1 MTIPAHHEKVGP
13 AYCSL
18 RIFLNHFTGS
28 HDDMRPSTPTSS
40 SSFGFGANRNI
51 PFIFATPSRQGIEPY
66 SWAPPSTVSSATMF
80 PSPSID
86 EPKDIDMSEA
96 SPPKPEEP
104 KELKPDND
112 RAVATGALRRVYRAR
127 HKTPRGR
134 RTVQAR
140 NRGSETDDDDEA
152 TDEELDLMNQN
163 TSNHYTLNMSSAPS
177 RSDMPYILLG

>member
-1 MTIPAHHEKVGP
+1 
-13 AYCSL
+13 
-18 RIFLNHFTGS
+18 
-28 HDDMRPSTPTSS
+28 MRPSTPTSS

-134 RTVQAR
+134 RVVLAH
-140 NRGSETDDDDEA
+140 NRGSETDDDVDASDE
-152 TDEELDLMNQN
+152 DFDGEELDLVNQN
-163 TSNHYTLNMSSAPS
+163 TSNHYTLNMSPASTS
-177 RSDMPYILLG
+177 RSDTPYILLG